1 MKQYI
6 LYSLFILAGLV
17 AACDNER
24 SGLVETGTV
33 VLGID
38 KNETLYTKAGTPVTN
53 EKLQVYF
60 INLDGDTTKFYND
73 YKQEVEGKKILLP
86 VGSYTVKVTSVATK
100 EPAWETPSYYGEEDI
115 EVTAGEIVQAAIEC
129 KISNTKVYV
138 KYTESVKKYFSNYQA
153 TVSNTGGKLTY
164 LKDETRAG
172 FFAPEKLTVD
182 LKLTNKENGLTFD
195 LRKVFP
201 DINPRYQYK
210 LLFDVATPGEPG
222 DSSGENVDIEINTD
236 SLQVQITIKLPQYV
250 ENGDKKPMPKFAI
263 ATLFADD
270 SKPDG
275 YETIFTRTQD
285 ESGNYQDAV
294 KEQTATI
301 ESSLGLKYLYVKLS
315 ETFTGMSP
323 MFDLLKKEIDPIT
336 FTADKQKKKIE
347 IHLAK
352 LINAKMLPDGKKPQT
367 YTITMTAIDLQ
378 HQETEQ
384 IFTYI
389 AKPDLPL
396 STLELTAADKWTTFA
411 VLRGAGA
418 DATDTYFEY
427 KAKNEVEWNTV
438 PAIKDK
444 EGNLNALVVG
454 LKENTEYLYKV
465 IGQLNGENKEGE
477 VYTFNTLEKAT
488 VPNLNFDDWYSGT
501 PNNAWYLGVDSQKR
515 FWDSGNGGANTVKE
529 INPTSKETENKVKDV
544 LKNSAAA
551 KLESKKVNAVIFN
564 VFAAGNIYTGS
575 FIDPVIGG
583 SAATSGA
590 LLDFGIP
597 YDGRPTKL
605 KGYYQY
611 SPKNV
616 NWGAHGEIKNGDQD
630 KCTIYVA
637 LCDWTTPF
645 RVNTKESLFVDT
657 NANYVLGYGELSD
670 ENASKSMSAYESFEI
685 DIKYRKNINKKVTY
699 ILIVASA
706 SKYGDYFTGGEG
718 STLYIDE
725 FSLDFDYNPA
735 SFIGTPL
742 EGLTPA
748 NK

>member
-6 LYSLFILAGLV
+6 LYSLFILAGVV

-38 KNETLYTKAGTPVTN
+38 KNETLYTKAGTPVTD

-263 ATLFADD
+263 STLLADD

-275 YETIFTRTQD
+275 YETIITRTQD
-285 ESGNYQDAV
+285 ENGNYLDAV

-315 ETFTGMSP
+315 ATFTGMPP

-336 FTADKQKKKIE
+336 FTADEQKKKIE

-384 IFTYI
+384 IFTYT

-418 DATDTYFEY
+418 DATDIYFEY
-427 KAKNEVEWNTV
+427 KTKEDIIWNKVAAT
-438 PAIKDK
+438 KDDN
-444 EGNLNALVVG
+444 GNLKALIIN
-454 LKENTEYLYKV
+454 LTANTEYSYKV
-465 IGQLNGENKEGE
+465 IGKLNGENKEGE
-477 VYTFNTLEKAT
+477 IYTFSTLKEGI
-488 VPNLNFDDWYSGT
+488 VPNLSFDSWSKTGASQM
-501 PNNAWYLGVDSQKR
+501 PNKVGESY
-515 FWDSGNGGANTVKE
+515 WDSGNKGANSQSNLTGEK
-529 INPTSKETENKVKDV
+529 NPTSEEKTIV
-544 LKNSAAA
+544 LAQSAV
-551 KLESKKVNAVIFN
+551 KLESTYVSFLGIGAFASASIF
-564 VFAAGNIYTGS
+564 
-575 FIDPVIGG
+575 
-583 SAATSGA
+583 SG
-590 LLDFGIP
+590 DFVDVDGTNGILKFGRKIE
-597 YDGRPTKL
+597 GRPTKL
-605 KGYYQY
+605 SGYFQYYPKAITDY
-611 SPKNV
+611 SPDCPDPT
-616 NWGAHGEIKNGDQD
+616 IKNGVMDQ
-630 KCTIYVA
+630 CHIYVA
-637 LCDWTTPF
+637 LC
-645 RVNTKESLFVDT
+645 TKEYDIRTNPKNRNLFNKDDSSVI
-657 NANYVLGYGELSD
+657 GYGELICI
-670 ENASKSMSAYESFEI
+670 EKTTGEELNNYKQFEI
-685 DIKYRKNINKKVTY
+685 KIQYKKANVLPSH
-699 ILIVASA
+699 IVIVAAA
-706 SKYGDYFTGGEG
+706 SKYGDYFTGGQG
-718 STLYIDE
+718 SVLYLDE
-725 FSLDFDYNPA
+725 FKLQYDYDITSVENTEL
-735 SFIGTPL
+735 GD
-742 EGLTPA
+742 LTPA